1 LSKIRQT
8 PTEDLLELRRVSQA
22 ESGSTDHKFAFV
34 PFEYGPPLDHY
45 VDRYEYLV
53 RGIPIVPAAP
63 QT

>member
-1 LSKIRQT
+1 LSKIRQA

-45 VDRYEYLV
+45 EYLV
-53 RGIPIVPAAP
+53 RGIPIDPAAP
-63 QT
+63 ET